1 MVYKLQSALLLL
13 AGIVIALGGL
23 GHSFGGVAQVQAAL
37 AAGSVPPQIVSLI
50 LVVWYFAGAC
60 MVVLGLLTLWQWRQE
75 LKGRAGAPHIPQVV
89 GVFYLVYGL
98 FAVAYTRGVFFSI
111 FIVLGVMLLVA
122 GFRRAPAT
130 AP

>member
-1 MVYKLQSALLLL
+1 MIKKLQSALVLL

-37 AAGSVPPQIVSLI
+37 AAGAVPAQIVSLI

-60 MVVLGLLTLWQWRQE
+60 MVVLGLLTLWQWWQVA
-75 LKGRAGAPHIPQVV
+75 KGRLGAPHIPKVV
-89 GVFYLVYGL
+89 GALYLAYGI
-98 FAVAYTRGVFFSI
+98 FAVAYTRGIFFSI

-122 GFRRAPAT
+122 GLRRAPHQ
-130 AP
+130 